1 VAVDEALISKT
12 SAAKHKRQRQRE
24 IEKDRKRV
32 RKASTILVKEN
43 YAASEMAVS
52 RLDKLLIL

>member
-1 VAVDEALISKT
+1 VRERERG
-12 SAAKHKRQRQRE
+12 KRQRQRE